1 MRLEVSTPIIVDMN
15 ETDGDPSR
23 SVAAPHSA
31 AAPLPSHTIAHPLV
45 GAILGG
51 VLLGLSDLLAQNTL
65 PYPWANLANSAAVWA
80 LGAFVIGAWSRGR
93 LRSTAAAGMVLL
105 LVAVET
111 YYIAAVAFLHDS
123 VTALWSETTA
133 LWLVLAVFVGQIF
146 AVAGSLIHSRRPGI
160 RFAAAGFAG
169 SIFIVEA
176 IARLTRSPGGN
187 SSGHEIHTA
196 LIEIALAVVV
206 WLVLL
211 AATLTRRARPE
222 S

>member
-1 MRLEVSTPIIVDMN
+1 MWLEVSTPIIVDMN

-80 LGAFVIGAWSRGR
+80 LGAFVIGAWSRGS

-105 LVAVET
+105 LVAVEI
-111 YYIAAVAFLHDS
+111 YYIAAAPSCMIASPRSGARRLRCGWFWPCSSVRSLPSPAHSSIAGGPASGSQQRDS
-123 VTALWSETTA
+123 
-133 LWLVLAVFVGQIF
+133 LARY
-146 AVAGSLIHSRRPGI
+146 SLSRPSRD
-160 RFAAAGFAG
+160 
-169 SIFIVEA
+169 SH
-176 IARLTRSPGGN
+176 
-187 SSGHEIHTA
+187 GH
-196 LIEIALAVVV
+196 
-206 WLVLL
+206 L
-211 AATLTRRARPE
+211 AAIHPATKSTPP
-222 S
+222 